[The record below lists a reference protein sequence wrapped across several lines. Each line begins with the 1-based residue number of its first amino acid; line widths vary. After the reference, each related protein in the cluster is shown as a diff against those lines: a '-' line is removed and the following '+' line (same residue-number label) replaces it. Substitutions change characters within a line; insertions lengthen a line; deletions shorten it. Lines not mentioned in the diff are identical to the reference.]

1 MRKSI
6 AIAVLFSIGGGRV
19 LNRMKPCYNSKC
31 KYNSDCVC
39 SLRKKSCAW
48 RVKQERSFNDYVS
61 LARSSDDVKL
71 RDRNPRRH

>member
-1 MRKSI
+1 MM
-6 AIAVLFSIGGGRV
+6 
-19 LNRMKPCYNSKC
+19 NRMKPCYNSKC

-71 RDRNPRRH
+71 RDRNKEAGDNDGREQRWQTKETD